1 LLSALFVLATP
12 FFGFTLTPP
21 TPSALSLPV
30 LAQLDET
37 VEAPD
42 QPASEAEHAEAEP
55 SEAEPS
61 EAEPSGAEPSGAEP
75 AAAGPT
81 ALPAVEA
88 CAEEGEAPAQ
98 DDAELGQ
105 LAAQI
110 RQRQELG
117 VIHRAFGIA
126 TWASMLVTV
135 GLGLIQYYN
144 LYGFFGSQADNPCV
158 NGNAVFGQDQ
168 CFGAPWPHRIAAI
181 TTTALYSTSFVL
193 SFALP
198 DPLGASQGPA
208 GADLELHKTLR
219 WVHLGGMIAQ
229 VLLGFMVGQNWFGLD
244 RANHFDELQAIATVH
259 QVVGLTTFGVL
270 TAAGAIMIF

>member
-1 LLSALFVLATP
+1 MSLLSALFVLATP
-12 FFGFTLTPP
+12 FFGFALTPP
-21 TPSALSLPV
+21 SPSALSLPT

-37 VEAPD
+37 VDVSAGAAEIAPAEEAGED
-42 QPASEAEHAEAEP
+42 EAED
-55 SEAEPS
+55 
-61 EAEPSGAEPSGAEP
+61 
-75 AAAGPT
+75 
-81 ALPAVEA
+81 
-88 CAEEGEAPAQ
+88 GEAAPAR
-98 DDAELGQ
+98 DEAELGE

-117 VIHRAFGIA
+117 IIHCAFGIA

-135 GLGLIQYYN
+135 GLGFIQYYN

-158 NGNAVFGQDQ
+158 NGNAIFGQDQ
-168 CFGAPWPHRIAAI
+168 CYGDPWPHRIAAI
-181 TTTALYSTSFVL
+181 ATTALYSTSFVL
-193 SFALP
+193 SFVLP
-198 DPLGASQGPA
+198 DPLGASEGPA

>member
-1 LLSALFVLATP
+1 VSLLSALFVLATP

-21 TPSALSLPV
+21 SPSALNLPV
-30 LAQLDET
+30 LAQVDEAAAASADAAET
-37 VEAPD
+37 PSAEEA
-42 QPASEAEHAEAEP
+42 AETAGEAEEA
-55 SEAEPS
+55 S
-61 EAEPSGAEPSGAEP
+61 
-75 AAAGPT
+75 
-81 ALPAVEA
+81 
-88 CAEEGEAPAQ
+88 EEGEAAPAR

-117 VIHRAFGIA
+117 TIHRAFGIA

-135 GLGLIQYYN
+135 GLGFIQYYN

-168 CFGAPWPHRIAAI
+168 CYGAPWPHRIAAI
-181 TTTALYSTSFVL
+181 TTTALYATSFVL
-193 SFALP
+193 SFTLP
-198 DPLGASQGPA
+198 DPLGASEGAA

>member
-1 LLSALFVLATP
+1 MSFLSALFVLATP
-12 FFGFTLTPP
+12 FFGLSLTPP
-21 TPSALSLPV
+21 SPSALSLPV
-30 LAQLDET
+30 LAQVDE
-37 VEAPD
+37 A
-42 QPASEAEHAEAEP
+42 AEASADAAEVP
-55 SEAEPS
+55 SAEDAAEDAGGSEEA
-61 EAEPSGAEPSGAEP
+61 
-75 AAAGPT
+75 
-81 ALPAVEA
+81 
-88 CAEEGEAPAQ
+88 APAR
-98 DDAELGQ
+98 DDAELGT

-135 GLGLIQYYN
+135 GLGFIQYYN

-158 NGNAVFGQDQ
+158 NGNAIFGQDQ
-168 CFGAPWPHRIAAI
+168 CYGEPWPHRIGAI
-181 TTTALYSTSFVL
+181 ATTALYATTFALSFV
-193 SFALP
+193 LP
-198 DPLGASQGPA
+198 DPLGASEGAA

-244 RANHFDELQAIATVH
+244 RANHFDALQAIATVH

>member
-12 FFGFTLTPP
+12 FFGFSLTPP
-21 TPSALSLPV
+21 SPSALSLPV
-30 LAQLDET
+30 LAQVEET
-37 VEAPD
+37 VETSADTAEAPS
-42 QPASEAEHAEAEP
+42 AEEAAEEAEAD
-55 SEAEPS
+55 
-61 EAEPSGAEPSGAEP
+61 
-75 AAAGPT
+75 
-81 ALPAVEA
+81 
-88 CAEEGEAPAQ
+88 EGEAAPAS
-98 DDAELGQ
+98 DDAELGA

-117 VIHRAFGIA
+117 TIHRAFGIA

-135 GLGLIQYYN
+135 GLGFIQYYN

-168 CFGAPWPHRIAAI
+168 CFGEPWPHRIAAI
-181 TTTALYSTSFVL
+181 TTSALYATTFVL
-193 SFALP
+193 SFVLP
-198 DPLGASQGPA
+198 DPLGASEGAA

-229 VLLGFMVGQNWFGLD
+229 VLLGLMVGQNWFGLD

>member
-21 TPSALSLPV
+21 TPSALSLPT

-37 VEAPD
+37 VDASADAAETAPAEEA
-42 QPASEAEHAEAEP
+42 
-55 SEAEPS
+55 
-61 EAEPSGAEPSGAEP
+61 GADD
-75 AAAGPT
+75 
-81 ALPAVEA
+81 
-88 CAEEGEAPAQ
+88 AEEGEAAPAR
-98 DDAELGQ
+98 DDAELGE

-117 VIHRAFGIA
+117 IIHRAFGIA

-168 CFGAPWPHRIAAI
+168 CYGDPWPHRIAAI
-181 TTTALYSTSFVL
+181 ATTALYSTSFVL
-193 SFALP
+193 SFTLP
-198 DPLGASQGPA
+198 DPLGASEGPA